1 MEGEEISMKW
11 HCPYC
16 ETEETSCLGILE
28 QTVIPKSMGESK
40 SLSQS
45 KQPKEET
52 PCRVIPE
59 RTVVRY
65 DEDEITV
72 LPCRPQ
78 HISPEN
84 AVSAAVLHD
93 L

>member
-1 MEGEEISMKW
+1 MMW
-11 HCPYC
+11 HC

-28 QTVIPKSMGESK
+28 QTVIPKSVGEST
-40 SLSQS
+40 SLLQS
-45 KQPKEET
+45 KQPEEET

-59 RTVVRY
+59 RAVVRD
-65 DEDEITV
+65 DEDEIIV
-72 LPCRPQ
+72 LPCCSQ
-78 HISPEN
+78 HISPES